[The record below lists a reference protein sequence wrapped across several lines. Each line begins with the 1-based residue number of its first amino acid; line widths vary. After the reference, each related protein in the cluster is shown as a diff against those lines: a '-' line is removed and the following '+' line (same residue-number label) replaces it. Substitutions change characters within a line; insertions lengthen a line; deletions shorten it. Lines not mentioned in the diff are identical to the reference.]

1 MTQFIADPAISMPHS
16 ALKRQRLING
26 TENQES
32 THGTMRVVDTSK
44 PKVPNREIDR
54 DLVEHPY
61 GWQDENGVDLSL
73 ITMNLKLTPDE
84 RVRRAQAA
92 ARQLA
97 RMLHGRV
104 S

>member
-1 MTQFIADPAISMPHS
+1 
-16 ALKRQRLING
+16 
-26 TENQES
+26 
-32 THGTMRVVDTSK
+32 MRVVDTSK
-44 PKVPNREIDR
+44 SNAPNRDIDR
-54 DLVEHPY
+54 DAIEHPY